1 MPTVRKLNIVGIVLQ
16 LSLRCVGVEVA
27 VATALYAVRDMYI
40 KTHILHGKFFNSS
53 LEITLQFYLVLINC
67 VQNLHPKALTGR
79 TEPDIVS
86 SLV

>member
-1 MPTVRKLNIVGIVLQ
+1 MCVVSIYCEKYISIKITV
-16 LSLRCVGVEVA
+16 
-27 VATALYAVRDMYI
+27 TAALDAVRDVYV
-40 KTHILHGKFFNSS
+40 KTHILHGKFFNFS

-79 TEPDIVS
+79 TEPDMVS